1 MSERSASEAL
11 RRFNPD
17 LVALVPDV
25 HIDAII
31 RTLVSRLWPHISF
44 ISVKAKG
51 DPDVFYRAEEWL
63 RPFIHRAQ
71 YALVILDFQW
81 ARPSGLAASHHV
93 REKLKDR
100 LSRSG
105 WQDRCEVVVID
116 PEVESWLWADVRTLA
131 RAILQEH
138 ENEIL
143 RLLPRGSSKPRNP
156 KEELDRVIEQVN
168 RDRRVRAKRDA
179 RLYEQFA
186 REIPKERLDQCAD
199 PAFSALRWALSSWF
213 GPWR

>member
-116 PEVESWLWADVRTLA
+116 PEVESWLWADVRT
-131 RAILQEH
+131 
-138 ENEIL
+138 
-143 RLLPRGSSKPRNP
+143 RNP